1 MLAYDMPND
10 EQRPSTPA
18 PGPRPTA
25 ADRLPPAPEQPLTP
39 LAPVVRSARLADAV
53 AAEIAERILS
63 GALSPGAALAPEREL
78 CREFGVSRT
87 VIREAIR
94 SLSGKGMVESI
105 GGSGVRVLAIDA
117 DTVGESLRNL
127 LRSADVD
134 YAKVDEVRRAV
145 EVAAAGVA
153 AARVTPDDVARAE
166 AELRRMRDRIDDLE
180 ECVQADLG
188 FHRAI
193 ADASQNEL
201 FSMLLDSLG
210 APLVEVR
217 RTNLGRGGVARRRRI
232 IAAHRRILNAVADGD
247 GERAR
252 AAMEAHLDEV
262 RRAAD
267 Q

>member
-10 EQRPSTPA
+10 EERPA
-18 PGPRPTA
+18 PS
-25 ADRLPPAPEQPLTP
+25 
-39 LAPVVRSARLADAV
+39 LAPIVRSARLADAV
-53 AAEIAERILS
+53 AAQIAERILS
-63 GALSPGAALAPEREL
+63 GALSPGQALAPEREL
-78 CREFGVSRT
+78 GREFGVSRT

-117 DTVGESLRNL
+117 GTVGESLRNL
-127 LRSADVD
+127 LRSSDVD

-153 AARVTPDDVARAE
+153 AARVTPADVARAE

-180 ECVQADLG
+180 ECVQADVA
-188 FHRAI
+188 FHRTI
-193 ADASQNEL
+193 AEATCNEL

-232 IAAHRRILNAVADGD
+232 IAAHRRILDAVAAGD
-247 GERAR
+247 AERAR
-252 AAMEAHLDEV
+252 EAMEAHLDEV
-262 RRAAD
+262 RRAAA

>member
-10 EQRPSTPA
+10 DEW
-18 PGPRPTA
+18 
-25 ADRLPPAPEQPLTP
+25 PLTP
-39 LAPVVRSARLADAV
+39 LPPVARSARLADTV
-53 AAEIAERILS
+53 AAAIAERILS
-63 GALSPGAALAPEREL
+63 GVVLPGEALAPEREL
-78 CREFGVSRT
+78 CHEFGVSRT

-94 SLSGKGMVESI
+94 SLSAKGMVESI

-117 DTVGESLRNL
+117 GTVGESLRNL
-127 LRSADVD
+127 LRSSDVD

-153 AARVTPDDVARAE
+153 AARVTPDDVSRAE
-166 AELRRMRDRIDDLE
+166 AELRRMRERIDDLE
-180 ECVQADLG
+180 QCVEADLA

-193 ADASQNEL
+193 ADATGNAL
-201 FSMLLDSLG
+201 FSILLDSLG
-210 APLVEVR
+210 APLVDVR
-217 RTNLGRGGVARRRRI
+217 RTNLGRGGIARRRRI
-232 IAAHRRILNAVADGD
+232 IAAHQRILDAVAAGD